1 MNNYGAHTTMAP
13 MIIMT
18 DFFADFGQN
27 FIIFAL
33 EMHFQHFFPLVTME
47 DWVHLYPK
55 YGIIT
60 VRMVIFILEIGTTKT
75 FEIESRFVYFL
86 C

>member
-1 MNNYGAHTTMAP
+1 MAP
-13 MIIMT
+13 MIIKT
-18 DFFADFGQN
+18 NFFADFGQD

-33 EMHFQHFFPLVTME
+33 EMHFQHFFPLVIME

-55 YGIIT
+55 YDMI
-60 VRMVIFILEIGTTKT
+60 MVCMMIFMLEIGTTKT
-75 FEIESRFVYFL
+75 FETESRFVYFL